1 MSLEGEAKALMNN
14 EAFVQALN
22 ACQQYHLN
30 QAMTCDA
37 KDDHG
42 RRVHLEHAKNVNRIV
57 GHLNA
62 LIQASKTG
70 QEVDHENYY
79 QEQARKKWGFLSR

>member
-1 MSLEGEAKALMNN
+1 MTIESEAKALMNN
-14 EAFVQALN
+14 EAFVSALN

-30 QAMTCDA
+30 QAMACDA

-42 RRVHLEHAKNVNRIV
+42 RRVHLEHAKDVNRIV

-70 QEVDHENYY
+70 EEVVESNFY
-79 QEQARKKWGFLSR
+79 EERARKRFMGIL